1 MDRFIGFL
9 ISPIVQGILIMII
22 IGGIYFELQTP
33 GVGFPLVAAITACLL
48 YFAPL
53 YLEGMA
59 NYVEMILFVVGII
72 LLLLEIFVIPGF
84 GVTGVLGIVCVVA
97 SLVLAGIDDFTFD
110 FLPDFTS
117 AIIRSLFRE
126 YLVEPKIVW
135 FPTIEFCSS
144 RRTESGGWFRGCG
157 YGGKGGDR

>member
-1 MDRFIGFL
+1 MEVLQKEGITNYELHEYKPTTMDRFIGFL

-59 NYVEMILFVVGII
+59 NYV
-72 LLLLEIFVIPGF
+72 
-84 GVTGVLGIVCVVA
+84 
-97 SLVLAGIDDFTFD
+97 
-110 FLPDFTS
+110 
-117 AIIRSLFRE
+117 R
-126 YLVEPKIVW
+126 
-135 FPTIEFCSS
+135 
-144 RRTESGGWFRGCG
+144 
-157 YGGKGGDR
+157 